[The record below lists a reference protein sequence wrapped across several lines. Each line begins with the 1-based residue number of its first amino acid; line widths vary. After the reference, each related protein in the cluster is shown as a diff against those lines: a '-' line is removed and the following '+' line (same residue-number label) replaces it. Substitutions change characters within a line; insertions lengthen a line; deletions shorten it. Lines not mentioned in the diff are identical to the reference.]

1 MTTEAA
7 TTETAKPEVDSERP
21 LLIAMAL
28 MVSLGTVAMYFMVG

>member
-7 TTETAKPEVDSERP
+7 TTETTTPDVSSERP

-28 MVSLGTVAMYFMVG
+28 MVSLGTAAMYFMVG